1 MGGLN
6 RRRFLQASTAVAL
19 AWGLPVDVVARS
31 LAQEPDPADVTSTLV
46 ATIRKESG
54 GGPYKRLVRRAGDP
68 FVVREDLLGE
78 PPAPGRTAVRRS
90 LVYLAQFSD
99 VHIVDA
105 QSPARLEPSQ
115 QAVRNVGTAG
125 AFRPQETL
133 TVHVLD
139 QMVRAVND
147 AASSPVTGAALAAA
161 VVTGDSADSRAYDEL
176 RWYIDTLDG
185 APVRPDSGTP
195 GVYEG
200 VQVWGEA
207 AYAYHPDDAASDL
220 YGQWGYPDYP
230 GLLEAAIST
239 DVHTAGLRVP
249 WYALYGNHD
258 ATLLGFL
265 PVSWMAAQ
273 VARGD
278 TKASLAAAM
287 MGAITTGGASAD
299 VAARQ
304 LWSLGWGSARGVR
317 GVRSVSSDERR
328 RIFERLEFVDAHF
341 DTPEVPG
348 PVGHGFTP
356 ANVAAGTTWWAHDIA
371 PRVRLIGLDTCNVTT
386 GANGCL
392 SRSQWDWLEAELRS
406 ASSRYLDDAGTVVSH
421 DAVDKI
427 VIVASHH
434 TSWTMDNT
442 AQPALG
448 PHELLH
454 TGDEVVAMFL
464 RFPNVVAWLNGH
476 THYNRIVAHPA
487 AAGGGAG
494 FWEINTASCI
504 DYGQQQRLV
513 EVVDNRD
520 GTLSLFTISLDHL
533 GRTRPVPGD
542 TSVENLAGISRELS
556 ANHWFVQPD
565 IRIGSRNDRNT
576 ELLVRAPF
584 DLSVLGDAEI
594 EAAQMA
600 NRARLLARGGGA
612 E

>member
-1 MGGLN
+1 
-6 RRRFLQASTAVAL
+6 
-19 AWGLPVDVVARS
+19 
-31 LAQEPDPADVTSTLV
+31 
-46 ATIRKESG
+46 
-54 GGPYKRLVRRAGDP
+54 
-68 FVVREDLLGE
+68 
-78 PPAPGRTAVRRS
+78 
-90 LVYLAQFSD
+90 
-99 VHIVDA
+99 
-105 QSPARLEPSQ
+105 
-115 QAVRNVGTAG
+115 
-125 AFRPQETL
+125 
-133 TVHVLD
+133 
-139 QMVRAVND
+139 
-147 AASSPVTGAALAAA
+147 
-161 VVTGDSADSRAYDEL
+161 
-176 RWYIDTLDG
+176 
-185 APVRPDSGTP
+185 
-195 GVYEG
+195 
-200 VQVWGEA
+200 
-207 AYAYHPDDAASDL
+207 
-220 YGQWGYPDYP
+220 
-230 GLLEAAIST
+230 
-239 DVHTAGLRVP
+239 
-249 WYALYGNHD
+249 
-258 ATLLGFL
+258 
-265 PVSWMAAQ
+265 
-273 VARGD
+273 
-278 TKASLAAAM
+278 M

-487 AAGGGAG
+487 AAGGERGSGRSTRRRAST
-494 FWEINTASCI
+494 TASSSVSSRSSTTVTGRC
-504 DYGQQQRLV
+504 RCS
-513 EVVDNRD
+513 R
-520 GTLSLFTISLDHL
+520 SLLDHL